1 MKNVKKAAMALGI
14 SSMAALMSFPALA
27 SEKIEDITL
36 EIESYIYAGESG
48 SDVDVILDN
57 DGCYVD
63 SVTVTNEPD
72 EWEEDD
78 KPKLKIILM
87 TEDDYTFASGLGKD
101 DVALDEDTGTVTSVS
116 RSSSTKLTI
125 NVTLTE
131 LYYSDDYEDEDYD
144 LDVYELVWDQAGGG
158 YGYWEGTDYAK
169 RYDVRLF
176 RDGEAVTSTLSTEK
190 NTYNFSQYF
199 TKGGSYT
206 FKARA
211 VRNSN
216 NTSSWKE
223 SEEWDVSDE
232 EAAEIRGNAQTSST
246 SQVSSGSGAGV
257 TEGAWLKDTIGYWW
271 CNPDRTYPVEEWKY
285 INGAWY
291 YFNEAGYC
299 VMNQWVSTAGKW
311 YYCGESGA
319 MLVSQMIDG
328 QYYVNKDGEW
338 VQ

>member
-1 MKNVKKAAMALGI
+1 MKNLKKAAMVLGI
-14 SSMAALMSFPALA
+14 SAMAAMMSFPVFA

-78 KPKLKIILM
+78 KPKLRIILK
-87 TEDDYTFASGLGKD
+87 TEDDYIFASGLGKD
-101 DVALDEDTGTVTSVS
+101 DVALDEDTGTITSVS

-131 LYYSDDYEDEDYD
+131 LYYSDDYDDDDYD
-144 LDVYELVWDQAGGG
+144 LDVYDLAWDQAGGG
-158 YGYWEGTDYAK
+158 YGCWDGSDYAK
-169 RYDVRLF
+169 RYEVRLF
-176 RDGEAVTSTLSTEK
+176 RDGEAVTSTLTTEK
-190 NTYNFSQYF
+190 TSYNFSGYF
-199 TKGGSYT
+199 TKGGDYT
-206 FKARA
+206 FKVRA

-216 NTSSWKE
+216 NTSSWRE
-223 SEEWDVSDE
+223 SEDWDVSDE
-232 EAAEIRGNAQTSST
+232 EAAWLRGNAQTAA
-246 SQVSSGSGAGV
+246 GAGGEV

-271 CNPDRTYPVEEWKY
+271 CNPDRTYPVAEWKY

-291 YFNEAGYC
+291 YFNESGYC
-299 VMNQWVSTAGKW
+299 VMNQWVNTAGKW

-319 MLVSQMIDG
+319 MLISQMIDG
-328 QYYVNKDGEW
+328 KYYVNKDGEW

>member
-1 MKNVKKAAMALGI
+1 MRNIKKTAMVLGTCTMAAM
-14 SSMAALMSFPALA
+14 MSFPALA
-27 SEKIEDITL
+27 SEKIEDITM
-36 EIESYIYAGESG
+36 EIESYIYAGES
-48 SDVDVILDN
+48 SSEVDVIVDN

-78 KPKLKIILM
+78 KPKIRIILR

-101 DVALDEDTGTVTSVS
+101 DVALDEDEGTVTSVS
-116 RSSSTKLTI
+116 RTSTKLTI
-125 NVTLTE
+125 NVTLPE
-131 LYYSDDYEDEDYD
+131 LYYSDDYDDEDYD

-158 YGYWEGTDYAK
+158 YAYWEGTDYAK
-169 RYDVRLF
+169 YYEVRLL
-176 RDGEAVTSTLSTEK
+176 RDGDVVTSVFKTEE
-190 NTYNFSQYF
+190 NSYNFGAYF
-199 TKGGSYT
+199 TKGGNYT
-206 FKARA
+206 FEVRA

-223 SEEWDVSDE
+223 SDDMDVTE
-232 EAAEIRGNAQTSST
+232 AEAAEIKRNAPAAAQNTAGTQTTAGT
-246 SQVSSGSGAGV
+246 S
-257 TEGAWLKDTIGYWW
+257 EGAWLRDGIGWWW
-271 CNPDRTYPVEEWKY
+271 CNPDRTYPVNEWKY

-299 VMNQWVSTAGKW
+299 AMNQWVKSAEKW
-311 YYCGESGA
+311 YYCGDSGA

-328 QYYVNKDGEW
+328 KYYVNKDGEW